1 MTYIYEK
8 EFTSQL
14 KITVSGTKTYGS
26 SSSYDMIKYKIYDSK
41 KFVVEDGIFYLSSL
55 SSGDKFKDDSIVIY
69 DVIPGETYS
78 IDFFEYN

>member
-1 MTYIYEK
+1 
-8 EFTSQL
+8 
-14 KITVSGTKTYGS
+14 
-26 SSSYDMIKYKIYDSK
+26 MIKYKIYDSK